1 MTAALRQESSFG
13 QELTDQ
19 IRSKDEVMLPLIRRG
34 VRVPLPPP
42 APLPAPGGEA
52 RLGTRWC
59 ISAAAA
65 AWQGSGLLPLCGV
78 TLSLDQ
84 ILEREQFH

>member
-1 MTAALRQESSFG
+1 MTAALSRPGAHIPNQEKRLGDAPADSVS
-13 QELTDQ
+13 
-19 IRSKDEVMLPLIRRG
+19 RSRPRPRSRPPAARRG
-34 VRVPLPPP
+34 TAV
-42 APLPAPGGEA
+42 
-52 RLGTRWC
+52 TRRC

-65 AWQGSGLLPLCGV
+65 AWRGSGLLPPCGG

>member
-1 MTAALRQESSFG
+1 MTAALSRPGAHIPNQEKRLGDAPADSV
-13 QELTDQ
+13 Q
-19 IRSKDEVMLPLIRRG
+19 RG
-34 VRVPLPPP
+34 VPLPPP
-42 APLPAPGGEA
+42 APLPAPGGAA
-52 RLGTRWC
+52 RRVTRRC

-65 AWQGSGLLPLCGV
+65 AWQGSGLLPPCGG

>member
-1 MTAALRQESSFG
+1 MTAALSQARAHIPNQEKR
-13 QELTDQ
+13 LD
-19 IRSKDEVMLPLIRRG
+19 DA
-34 VRVPLPPP
+34 P
-42 APLPAPGGEA
+42 ADSARCPAPAPGPAPGPRRRGAA
-52 RLGTRWC
+52 RLVTRRC

-65 AWQGSGLLPLCGV
+65 AWQGSGLLPPCGA